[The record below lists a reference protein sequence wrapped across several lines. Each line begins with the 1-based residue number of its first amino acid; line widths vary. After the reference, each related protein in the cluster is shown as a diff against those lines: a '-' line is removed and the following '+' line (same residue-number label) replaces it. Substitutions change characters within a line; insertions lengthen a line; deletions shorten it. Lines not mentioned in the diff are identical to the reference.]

1 MSNMIAP
8 ILAEL
13 HQDHRNMARLLN
25 LLERQ
30 TETIFEGAHAELELM
45 VDVMRYMTGY
55 PDAVHHPKEDKLY
68 AELRA
73 ARPDLAKG
81 MSRVSDE
88 HRIIGDQG
96 IVLRNKL
103 EEAASG
109 NLVRRTELVA
119 DALRYVGSLRSH
131 MRWEES
137 DLFRRLDRMVRDGH
151 EVIQVSTMVDHRD
164 PLFGAKIEARF
175 RTLYNAIGV

>member
-1 MSNMIAP
+1 MSNEIAP

-13 HQDHRNMARLLN
+13 RQDHRNMARLLT

-30 TETIFEGAHAELELM
+30 TETIFEGAHSELELM

-55 PDAVHHPKEDKLY
+55 PDAVHHPKEDRLY

-81 MSRVSDE
+81 MSRVSDD
-88 HRIIGDQG
+88 HRMIGDQG
-96 IVLRNKL
+96 VLLRDKL
-103 EEAASG
+103 EEAVSG
-109 NLVRRTELVA
+109 NLVRRNELVT
-119 DALRYVGSLRSH
+119 DSLRYVEALRTH

-137 DLFRRLDRMVRDGH
+137 DLFRRLDKMVKDGH
-151 EVIQVSTMVDHRD
+151 DVIQVSTMVDHRD
-164 PLFGAKIEARF
+164 PLFGATLEARF
-175 RTLYNAIGV
+175 QTLYNAIGA

>member
-1 MSNMIAP
+1 MSTEIAP

-13 HQDHRNMARLLN
+13 RQDHRNMARLLD

-30 TETIFEGAHAELELM
+30 SQAIFDGEESELDLM
-45 VDVMRYMTGY
+45 LDVMHYMTGY

-81 MSRVSDE
+81 LSRVSDE
-88 HRIIGDQG
+88 HRDIGDQG
-96 IVLRNKL
+96 VLLRDKL

-109 NLVRRTELVA
+109 NMVLRKDLVA
-119 DALRYVGSLRSH
+119 DALRYVGSLRAH

-137 DLFRRLDRMVRDGH
+137 DLFRRLDRMVKDGH
-151 EVIQVSTMVDHRD
+151 EVIEASTMLDYRD
-164 PLFGAKIEARF
+164 PLFGAALEARF
-175 RTLYNAIGV
+175 QALYDAIDA

>member
-1 MSNMIAP
+1 MSNEITLV
-8 ILAEL
+8 LAEL
-13 HQDHRNMARLLN
+13 RQDHRNMARLLN

-30 TETIFEGAHAELELM
+30 TETIFEGAAYELELM

-73 ARPDLAKG
+73 VRPDLAKG

-88 HRIIGDQG
+88 HRMIGDHG
-96 IVLRNKL
+96 ALLRDKL

-109 NLVRRTELVA
+109 NLVRRNELVA
-119 DALRYVGSLRSH
+119 DALRYVESLRAH

-151 EVIQVSTMVDHRD
+151 GVIRESTMVDRRD
-164 PLFGAKIEARF
+164 PLFGARLEARF
-175 RTLYNAIGV
+175 KNLYNAIGA

>member
-1 MSNMIAP
+1 MSNEIAP

-13 HQDHRNMARLLN
+13 RQDHRNMARLLN

-30 TETIFEGAHAELELM
+30 AETIFEGTHSDLELM

-81 MSRVSDE
+81 MSRVAED
-88 HRIIGDQG
+88 HRMIGDQG
-96 IVLRNKL
+96 ILLRDKL

-109 NLVRRTELVA
+109 NLVRRKELVA
-119 DALRYVGSLRSH
+119 DALRYVGSQRTH

-137 DLFRRLDRMVRDGH
+137 DLFRRLDTMVKDGH
-151 EVIQVSTMVDHRD
+151 DVIKLSTLLDHRD
-164 PLFGAKIEARF
+164 PLFGATLEARF
-175 RTLYNAIGV
+175 KTLYKAIGA

>member
-1 MSNMIAP
+1 MSNEIAP

-13 HQDHRNMARLLN
+13 RQDHRNMARLLN

-30 TETIFEGAHAELELM
+30 TETIFEGADSELELM
-45 VDVMRYMTGY
+45 VDVMRYMTAY

-88 HRIIGDQG
+88 HHMIGEQG
-96 IVLRNKL
+96 LLLSEKL
-103 EEAASG
+103 EEAAAG
-109 NLVRRTELVA
+109 NPVQRKELVA
-119 DALRYVGSLRSH
+119 DSLRYVGSLRAH

-137 DLFRRLDRMVRDGH
+137 DLFRRLDRMVKEGH
-151 EVIQVSTMVDHRD
+151 DVIQVSTMVDHRD
-164 PLFGAKIEARF
+164 PLFGATIEARF
-175 RTLYNAIGV
+175 QTLYNAIGA